1 MYLNLHL
8 DLLIFLGIGYL
19 VGITHALIRSRRR
32 NR

>member
-8 DLLIFLGIGYL
+8 DLLIFLAAGYL
-19 VGITHALIRSRRR
+19 AGRLHARIRSRR